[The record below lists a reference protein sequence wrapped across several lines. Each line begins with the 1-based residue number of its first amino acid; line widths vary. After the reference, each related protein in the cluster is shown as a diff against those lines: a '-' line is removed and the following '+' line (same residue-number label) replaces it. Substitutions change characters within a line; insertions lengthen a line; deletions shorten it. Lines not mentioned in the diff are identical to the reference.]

1 MRRSGA
7 PGGAHGGGQDVRP
20 PVRTSR
26 GLERLVA
33 RLLLRLGTA
42 LGRQTFAVLVVA
54 CAAAIASPAF
64 AVPEAHILR
73 IDPRVSQ
80 SEGAPKLTTV
90 IELVQNKPM
99 NQVIGACST
108 MSGDAELECIS
119 DKLEQPKAL
128 WDPIEFPE
136 SSTFFTIFYDR
147 TDVPA
152 TFVDKKRWGAAKGDP
167 GVGTAWLILV
177 DAGGTMGP
185 RFEEARSVAKAF
197 VDGVREG
204 DIVNVMYFNDRSVV
218 SSSGWQA
225 DKAKALEHINTIQKA
240 FSASGRT
247 RPLGQI
253 IQNGA
258 TDGFR
263 ELGNVGQNVKV
274 PMHQAMVVLSS
285 GASGTDASS
294 VGPAAK
300 FLSQFM
306 TKGRFPEDNTVQP
319 KMPVPVI
326 SIWFPSKQLE
336 ELYENA
342 RQFMESL
349 PNTEIGGSY
358 FIVRDGGASR
368 GQRIVSAIRT
378 RFDAM
383 WIVRWQVSCVEPTV
397 TQTFKL
403 FFRNTDLPINGDA
416 SYANVPVGI
425 DPQAW
430 PLDIDREATERAA
443 KDNPVYPGGTVK
455 VFGNF
460 CWGGKKERA
469 ELYMVPKNQEVPE
482 TLEGGTLEDA
492 KNAQKTLIESGM
504 RGQAISSSDTF
515 VEFEVPD
522 KTKFLSGKAEKMTAR
537 LIVFDNASK
546 RTSAV
551 TRDQIITLRA
561 MEKPLPYLLIGG
573 IAFGGVVLI
582 LLLVSI
588 FRSGGRKRGATAAAP
603 PPRPGA
609 PAPAPAPM
617 PMPMPMAPLPA
628 TPAPSFVQRAT
639 LTGGAGIFTVLPGME
654 MRAGRDGAVCQ
665 ILLTEPRVSG
675 GHATLKIE
683 SGQLF
688 ARDDNS
694 NNGTHI
700 NGQRLPPGV
709 WTPVPHGAQLRF
721 GPVEFSVTLE

>member
-1 MRRSGA
+1 MRTAS
-7 PGGAHGGGQDVRP
+7 
-20 PVRTSR
+20 
-26 GLERLVA
+26 LN
-33 RLLLRLGTA
+33 GTA
-42 LGRQTFAVLVVA
+42 AKLAILLVTLFALFA
-54 CAAAIASPAF
+54 PRLAF
-64 AVPEAHILR
+64 AVPEAHIMR

-80 SEGAPKLTTV
+80 SEGAPVLTSV
-90 IELVQNKPM
+90 IELVQNKPL
-99 NQVIGACST
+99 NTVIGTCST
-108 MSGDAELECIS
+108 MGGNAELDCIA
-119 DKLEQPKAL
+119 DKLEQPRAL

-136 SSTFFTIFYDR
+136 SSTFFTILYDR

-152 TFVDKKRWGAAKGDP
+152 KFIEKKRWSAAKGEP

-185 RFEEARSVAKAF
+185 RFEEARATAKAF
-197 VDGVREG
+197 IEGMREN
-204 DIVNVMYFNDRSVV
+204 DIANVMFFNDRSIV
-218 SSSGWQA
+218 SSSGWVA
-225 DKAKALEHINTIQKA
+225 DKAKATEHLNSVPKA
-240 FSASGRT
+240 FSISGRT

-253 IQNGA
+253 VQQGA

-274 PMHQAMVVLSS
+274 PLHQAMVVLSS

-326 SIWFPSKQLE
+326 SIWFPSSQLE
-336 ELYENA
+336 ELFENA

-349 PNTEIGGSY
+349 PNTEIGGLF
-358 FIVRDGGASR
+358 FIVREGGAAR
-368 GQRIVSAIRT
+368 GARIVNAIRA

-383 WIVRWQVSCVEPTV
+383 WIVKWQVSCVEPTV

-403 FFRNTDLPINGDA
+403 FFKNTDLPINGDA

-443 KDNPVYPGGTVK
+443 KENPIYPGGTVK
-455 VFGNF
+455 IYGNF

-492 KNAQKTLIESGM
+492 KNAQKTLIEAGM
-504 RGQAISSSDTF
+504 RGNAISSSDSF

-522 KTKFLSGKAEKMTAR
+522 KPKFLAGKADKMTAR
-537 LIVFDNASK
+537 LIVFDNGSK

-551 TRDQIITLRA
+551 TRDQILTLRA
-561 MEKPLPYLLIGG
+561 IEKPLPYLLVGG

-588 FRSGGRKRGATAAAP
+588 FRGGGKRRGSAPAAAP
-603 PPRPGA
+603 PPRPGGGGG
-609 PAPAPAPM
+609 PPAPM
-617 PMPMPMAPLPA
+617 PMAAPAPPPPPMPA
-628 TPAPSFVQRAT
+628 TPAPQFAQRAT
-639 LTGGAGIFTVLPGME
+639 LSGSAGIFTVLPWME
-654 MRAGRDGAVCQ
+654 MKAGRDGALCQ
-665 ILLTEPRVSG
+665 ILLNEPRVSG
-675 GHATLKIE
+675 THATMKIDN
-683 SGQLF
+683 GQLW

-694 NNGTHI
+694 NNGTQV

-709 WTPVPHGAQLRF
+709 WSPVPHGAILKF

>member
-1 MRRSGA
+1 MRSA
-7 PGGAHGGGQDVRP
+7 PIGSTAAKI
-20 PVRTSR
+20 
-26 GLERLVA
+26 VA
-33 RLLLRLGTA
+33 LLAAVCALFVVTA
-42 LGRQTFAVLVVA
+42 AE
-54 CAAAIASPAF
+54 
-64 AVPEAHILR
+64 AVPEAHIMR

-80 SEGAPKLTTV
+80 SEGAPILTTV

-99 NQVIGACST
+99 NTVTGTCST
-108 MSGDAELECIS
+108 MGGNAELDCIA
-119 DKLEQPKAL
+119 DKLEQPRAL

-136 SSTFFTIFYDR
+136 SSTFFTILYDR

-152 TFVDKKRWGAAKGDP
+152 KFIEKKRWSAAKGDP
-167 GVGTAWLILV
+167 GVGTAWLLLV

-185 RFEEARSVAKAF
+185 RFEEARATAKAF
-197 VDGVREG
+197 IDGMREN
-204 DIVNVMYFNDRSVV
+204 DIANVMFFNDRNIV
-218 SSSGWQA
+218 SSSGWVA
-225 DKAKALEHINTIQKA
+225 DKAKALEHLNTIPKA

-253 IQNGA
+253 VQQGA

-263 ELGNVGQNVKV
+263 ELGNVGQSVKV
-274 PMHQAMVVLSS
+274 PLHQAMVVLSS

-306 TKGRFPEDNTVQP
+306 TKGRFPEDNIVQP

-326 SIWFPSKQLE
+326 SIWFPSTQLE

-349 PNTEIGGSY
+349 PNTEIGGLF
-358 FIVRDGGASR
+358 FIVRDGGAAR
-368 GQRIVSAIRT
+368 GAKIVNAIRT

-383 WIVRWQVSCVEPTV
+383 WIVKWQVSCVEPTV

-403 FFRNTDLPINGDA
+403 FFKNTDLPINGDA

-443 KDNPVYPGGTVK
+443 KENPIYPGGTVK
-455 VFGNF
+455 IYGTF

-482 TLEGGTLEDA
+482 SLEGGTLEDA
-492 KNAQKTLIESGM
+492 KNAQKTLIEAGM
-504 RGQAISSSDTF
+504 RGQAISSSDSF

-537 LIVFDNASK
+537 LIVFDNSSK

-551 TRDQIITLRA
+551 TRDQILTLRA
-561 MEKPLPYLLIGG
+561 AEKPLPYFLIGG

-582 LLLVSI
+582 LLLVSV
-588 FRSGGRKRGATAAAP
+588 FRSGGKRRSSTPAAAP
-603 PPRPGA
+603 PPRPGV
-609 PAPAPAPM
+609 APAPM
-617 PMPMPMAPLPA
+617 AA
-628 TPAPSFVQRAT
+628 PAPPPPPPPAHPAPAFAQRGT
-639 LTGGAGIFTVLPGME
+639 LTGNAGIFTVLPGME
-654 MRAGRDGAVCQ
+654 MRAGRDGALCQ
-665 ILLTEPRVSG
+665 ILLNEPRVSG
-675 GHATLKIE
+675 THATLKIE
-683 SGQLF
+683 NGQLF
-688 ARDDNS
+688 VRDDNS
-694 NNGTHI
+694 NNGTQI
-700 NGQRLPPGV
+700 NGQRIGPGI
-709 WTPVPHGAQLRF
+709 WTPVPHGAILRF
-721 GPVEFSVTLE
+721 GPVEFSVSLE